1 MTVTTVLMLFIP
13 CSYEAKFEE
22 LDAKNQQFQ
31 EDFRQKSQD
40 QHNAVTLYTK
50 TLEQKGVCFI
60 NLLILKAVIIVI
72 IDITCV
78 HLIKVVNCD
87 LNSRTQECVKD
98 KIYKQSV
105 TFENSLCATYN

>member
-1 MTVTTVLMLFIP
+1 MLLRSRYFTLLIGRDDSDYTVLMMFIP

-60 NLLILKAVIIVI
+60 NLL
-72 IDITCV
+72 
-78 HLIKVVNCD
+78 
-87 LNSRTQECVKD
+87 
-98 KIYKQSV
+98 
-105 TFENSLCATYN
+105 